1 MYARLRPFIQATLM
15 GLPALKA
22 EGFSPIRL
30 KSARR
35 SSSSSS
41 DTPVVQLQKPILAR
55 IYRLTSTPQLAA
67 SQRNALPLP
76 HSSTENGHCASVHT
90 ARLGVVT
97 SPSRSDGGHAW
108 CASATNPPRPK
119 PATAAMAIAL

>member
-15 GLPALKA
+15 GFPALKA

-35 SSSSSS
+35 SSSPSS

-55 IYRLTSTPQLAA
+55 IYRLTSTPQFAA
-67 SQRNALPLP
+67 SQRNAFPLP
-76 HSSTENGHCASVHT
+76 HSSTENGHCTSVHT
-90 ARLGVVT
+90 GRLGVVT
-97 SPSRSDGGHAW
+97 SQSRADGGHA
-108 CASATNPPRPK
+108 
-119 PATAAMAIAL
+119 